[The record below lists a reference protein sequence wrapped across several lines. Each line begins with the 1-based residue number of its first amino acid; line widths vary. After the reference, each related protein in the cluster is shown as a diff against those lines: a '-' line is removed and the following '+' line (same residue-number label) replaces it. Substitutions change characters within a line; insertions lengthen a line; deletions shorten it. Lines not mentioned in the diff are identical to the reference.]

1 MALLGS
7 EKYPALVRV
16 RTVAR
21 TASLLPKVHEIGA
34 SIILVVAPDKPEQ
47 LSQYNLLFSPPAHK
61 PTGKVGG
68 NDPCPCGSGK
78 KFKACCQ
85 RQIEDASQLGR
96 RASMPGVPDKVT
108 LLRSVTDR
116 RPTERSQAQMHR
128 AIASREFQSA
138 AETNEFIERHRS
150 TGTLSAFVPESA
162 PDKAQEFVYDAWE
175 AKTAKRRVSLAE
187 KALLLNPDCADAYV
201 VLAEEQVLPAE
212 KALALYQQAV
222 DAAERALG
230 PEPFKAASGHF
241 WSDMD
246 TRPYMRARAGLAR
259 TLWMLERRGEA
270 IEHMKDLMRL
280 NPGDHQGLRYW
291 LGPWLIADGR
301 AQEAFPMLRT
311 FAPDWRVDWIFLAS
325 LTVYSSEGATP
336 YAMRLL
342 AEAMAENPLVGE
354 YLLGK
359 KKLPKRLPEVVTP
372 GGEDEAIACAMLQQE
387 AWSSVQG
394 AREWLRG
401 ALG

>member
-16 RTVAR
+16 RTLAR
-21 TASLLPKVHEIGA
+21 AASLLPSVHEIGA
-34 SIILVVAPDKPEQ
+34 SLILLVAPDKPEQ
-47 LSQYNLLFSPPAHK
+47 LSQYNLLFSRPAHK
-61 PTGKVGG
+61 PSGKLGG

-78 KFKACCQ
+78 KFKTCCQ

-96 RASMPGVPDKVT
+96 RAKMPGVPDKVT

-128 AIASREFQSA
+128 AIASQEFQSA
-138 AETNEFIERHRS
+138 EDLNAFLERHRKAD
-150 TGTLSAFVPESA
+150 TLSSFVPESA
-162 PDKAQEFVYDAWE
+162 PDKAQELVYDAWE
-175 AKTAKRRVSLAE
+175 AKTAKRAVSHAE
-187 KALLLNPDCADAYV
+187 KALSIDPDCADAYV
-201 VLAEEQVLPAE
+201 VLAEELALPAE
-212 KALALYQQAV
+212 ETLSLYQQAV

-230 PEPFKAASGHF
+230 SDHLKAAIGHF

-259 TLWMLERRGEA
+259 TLWALARRGEA
-270 IEHMKDLMRL
+270 IEHLKNLMRL

-291 LGPWLIADGR
+291 LGPWLNAIGR
-301 AQEAFPMLRT
+301 AQEAFPLLRT
-311 FAPDWRVDWIFLAS
+311 FAPDWRVDWIYLAA
-325 LTVYSSEGATP
+325 LTVYASEGATP

-342 AEAMAENPLVGE
+342 AEAVAENPLVGE
-354 YLLGK
+354 YLQGR
-359 KKLPKRLPEVVTP
+359 KKLPGRLPDVVTP
-372 GGEDEAIACAMLQQE
+372 GGEDEAIACAMLQRD
-387 AWSSVQG
+387 AWSSVPG
-394 AREWLRG
+394 ACEWLKG